1 MTEDLT
7 PQPAVRASDAERE
20 ATVTRLQ
27 TAMAEGRITVDE
39 FGERAQ
45 AAYAATTT
53 DELGPLL
60 ADLPARAADAQV
72 EIVGTRPPSARSSVL
87 GDVRLDGRSPL
98 PQRVRTGIGDIRV
111 DLRAL
116 RTDADVVEL
125 DLSTVIGDVDV
136 VVAEGVD
143 AELVGWTVIGDRR
156 VDLAPVP
163 RLAGTPRV
171 VVRAHAFIGDLRL
184 RSLGPGESASGW
196 RALLDRLAQRPRPPG
211 S

>member
-7 PQPAVRASDAERE
+7 PRHAVRASDAERE
-20 ATVTRLQ
+20 AVVTRLQ

-45 AAYAATTT
+45 AAYAATVT
-53 DELGPLL
+53 DQLAPLL

-72 EIVGTRPPSARSSVL
+72 EIVGSRPPARRSTVV
-87 GDVRLDGRSPL
+87 GDVRLDARSPL
-98 PQRVRTGIGDIRV
+98 PQRVRTGLGDIRV

-116 RTDADVVEL
+116 RTDAGVVEL
-125 DLSTVIGDVDV
+125 ELTTVVGDVDV

-143 AELVGWTVIGDRR
+143 AELDGWTVIGDRK

-163 RLAGTPRV
+163 RLAGTPRI
-171 VVRAHAFIGDLRL
+171 VVRAHALIGDLRL

-196 RALLDRLAQRPRPPG
+196 RALLDRLAQRPRPTGP
-211 S
+211 

>member
-1 MTEDLT
+1 MTEDPT
-7 PQPAVRASDAERE
+7 PRHAVRASDAERE
-20 ATVTRLQ
+20 AVVARLQ

-53 DELGPLL
+53 DQFGPLL
-60 ADLPARAADAQV
+60 ADLPARADAQV
-72 EIVGTRPPSARSSVL
+72 EIVGTRPPAARSSLL

-116 RTDADVVEL
+116 RTDAAVVEL
-125 DLSTVIGDVDV
+125 DLSTLIGDVDV

-156 VDLAPVP
+156 VELAPVP

-184 RSLGPGESASGW
+184 RSLGPGESASAW